1 MEVSRIR
8 ALRGPNLWTR
18 HTAVEA
24 LVRCEGNELDLS
36 NRADFETHLRHL
48 FPGLGQLS
56 PTDRKIPLSMAHAV
70 EATTF
75 TKALPTMAPSA
86 PQSRTCRA

>member
-18 HTAVEA
+18 HTAIEA
-24 LVRCEGNELDLS
+24 LVRCEGKELDLS
-36 NRADFETHLRHL
+36 AHADFETHLRHL

-56 PTDRKIPLSMAHAV
+56 PTDRKVPLSMAHAKGGRR
-70 EATTF
+70 EHHRFARHKGQIIF
-75 TKALPTMAPSA
+75 NS
-86 PQSRTCRA
+86 QD

>member
-24 LVRCEGNELDLS
+24 LVRCEGDELDLELEATQALFDS
-36 NRADFETHLRHL
+36 VDD
-48 FPGLGQLS
+48 FPG
-56 PTDRKIPLSMAHAV
+56 H
-70 EATTF
+70 E
-75 TKALPTMAPSA
+75 
-86 PQSRTCRA
+86 